1 MSANPIYAELD
12 ALQSQMQTI
21 INQSQITSL
30 ESCKA
35 HLQRCLDYL
44 DNRDDCWDENIDKA
58 TDAIKTAMWKVQL
71 QQEEIEDVA
80 RYARKSD
87 AEEQLSMDWNQRVRD
102 VKEHTR

>member
-1 MSANPIYAELD
+1 MSANPITEMQ
-12 ALQSQMQTI
+12 ALFARSGVI
-21 INQSQITSL
+21 DSLAACESALNQCL
-30 ESCKA
+30 E
-35 HLQRCLDYL
+35 YL